1 MLTLHTYFR
10 SSAAYRVRIAL
21 NLKGLPYESVPV
33 HLVRDGGQHHQ
44 PAFKALNPAELLPV
58 LQTEG
63 HVLTQSL
70 SILEYLE
77 ERYPTPALLP
87 GTPEQRAFIRS
98 LALDV
103 ACEIH
108 PVNNL
113 RVQQHLT
120 AAFGASDE
128 QRRQWVQHWIHMG
141 FAAIEQRLAS
151 QTDPSG
157 RLDHPGSAGRSSSA
171 GRTGSTRSADSSGH
185 FCVGDQP
192 TLADVVL
199 IPQVFNALRFGVTL
213 QDYPR
218 IERVWTHC
226 TQLPAFEAA
235 SPARQGDAE

>member
-44 PAFKALNPAELLPV
+44 PAFKALNPSELLPV

-77 ERYPTPALLP
+77 ERYPTPSLLP

-120 AAFGASDE
+120 AAFGATDE
-128 QRRQWVQHWIHMG
+128 QRRQWVQHWIHRG
-141 FAAIEQRLAS
+141 FAAIEQRLAG
-151 QTDPSG
+151 QPDPSG
-157 RLDHPGSAGRSSSA
+157 HSDHSGSAGRS
-171 GRTGSTRSADSSGH
+171 GTTDSSDRSGN
-185 FCVGDQP
+185 FCVGEQP

-213 QDYPR
+213 QHYPR

>member
-113 RVQQHLT
+113 RVLQHLT
-120 AAFGASDE
+120 TAFGATDE
-128 QRRQWVQHWIHMG
+128 QRRQWVQHWIRTG
-141 FAAIEQRLAS
+141 FAAIEQRLAG
-151 QTDPSG
+151 PAG
-157 RLDHPGSAGRSSSA
+157 LPGP
-171 GRTGSTRSADSSGH
+171 
-185 FCVGDQP
+185 FCVGEQA

-213 QDYPR
+213 EHYPR

-226 TQLPAFEAA
+226 NRLPAFEAA

>member
-21 NLKGLPYESVPV
+21 NLKGLAYESVPV

-58 LQTEG
+58 LQTDG

-77 ERYPTPALLP
+77 ERYPTPSLLP
-87 GTPEQRAFIRS
+87 GSPEQRAFIRS

-113 RVQQHLT
+113 RVQQQLT
-120 AAFGASDE
+120 ASFGATDA
-128 QRRQWVQHWIHMG
+128 QRREWVQHWMRLG
-141 FAAIEQRLAS
+141 FAALEQRLAG
-151 QTDPSG
+151 QSG
-157 RLDHPGSAGRSSSA
+157 D
-171 GRTGSTRSADSSGH
+171 
-185 FCVGDQP
+185 FCVGGQV

-213 QDYPR
+213 ADYPR
-218 IERVWTHC
+218 IERVWNHC